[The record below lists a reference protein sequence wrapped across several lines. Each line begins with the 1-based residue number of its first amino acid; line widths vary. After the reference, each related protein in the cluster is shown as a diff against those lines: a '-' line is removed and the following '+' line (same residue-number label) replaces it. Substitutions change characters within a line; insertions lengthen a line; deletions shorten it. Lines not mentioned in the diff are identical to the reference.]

1 MEHKNN
7 EQKTKTEIIE
17 ERKKWNGF
25 NRYILKRYGEIGADI
40 IKSSEGLDELDILLA
55 IKSAFHQSWC
65 ARSSKFDNEDKRHL
79 TEGQSKELVIL
90 EKFD

>member
-1 MEHKNN
+1 MEHKTN

-55 IKSAFHQSWC
+55 IK
-65 ARSSKFDNEDKRHL
+65 RSSKFDNEDKRHL
-79 TEGQSKELVIL
+79 TEGQSKEVVIL